1 MNPSANG
8 EAYCDAHEEGYS
20 RPGAVMR
27 GAGGGSGVEAEEG
40 SHGPVQC
47 NGKGVI
53 KVARK
58 MRGDLGDEPEVEGL
72 VHLYLRILRTNLNS
86 IHHPRTALR
95 SFWLR
100 PKFLRSREK
109 ARLPSTHLLRQQR
122 RCSLQGAAFNLSLM
136 WKITP
141 ITLIFLAAMV
151 PCLESSGVLS
161 FDQNFE
167 NMGEDDDNDS
177 SNTVIFVAIEGSI
190 NRSGSSKN
198 GAVRLRPL
206 VFEDFSN
213 GASGRSKRIV
223 FCFTGFTT
231 HHSLTLFMLF
241 DHVFDETSTHGFYE
255 LLAKDIIHAVL
266 NGFNGIY

>member
-122 RCSLQGAAFNLSLM
+122 RCSL
-136 WKITP
+136 
-141 ITLIFLAAMV
+141 
-151 PCLESSGVLS
+151 
-161 FDQNFE
+161 
-167 NMGEDDDNDS
+167 
-177 SNTVIFVAIEGSI
+177 
-190 NRSGSSKN
+190 
-198 GAVRLRPL
+198 
-206 VFEDFSN
+206 
-213 GASGRSKRIV
+213 
-223 FCFTGFTT
+223 
-231 HHSLTLFMLF
+231 H
-241 DHVFDETSTHGFYE
+241 HVFDETSTHGFYE

-266 NGFNGIY
+266 NGFNGIGCASGFSKPPQNQISTP